1 MFSHVQDLR
10 NWHIITVGHTY
21 KLDST
26 NRFSRYDG
34 PYKRLECDTC
44 LSPNVYLVIKNFSRF
59 SYFNIPTFKLRL

>member
-10 NWHIITVGHTY
+10 NWHISRVRQPY
-21 KLDST
+21 KLDSI
-26 NRFSRYDG
+26 NRFSTSDA

-44 LSPNVYLVIKNFSRF
+44 LSPNLYLLLKNFSRF